1 MLNRLR
7 LEDGFSGVNNTNYD
21 YKERCAYSRALW
33 GIYCFERYTSPGPD
47 CQALI
52 SGTDHPFFSISA
64 FEYMEPSL
72 VRRPTIPRWFA
83 NDASVDPRL
92 MGNGENKDPPL
103 SVRVFGAMCDLS
115 DLLYRVMDYNS
126 HHSAE
131 LNTDF
136 DIDSRLA
143 FHRELLEFRDGLP
156 TALRAEINFTLET
169 YCLR

>member
-1 MLNRLR
+1 M
-7 LEDGFSGVNNTNYD
+7 
-21 YKERCAYSRALW
+21 
-33 GIYCFERYTSPGPD
+33 
-47 CQALI
+47 
-52 SGTDHPFFSISA
+52 
-64 FEYMEPSL
+64 
-72 VRRPTIPRWFA
+72 RRPTIPRWFA
-83 NDASVDPRL
+83 NDASIDPRL
-92 MGNGENKDPPL
+92 MGNDKIKEPPL
-103 SVRVFGAMCDLS
+103 SFRVFGAMCDLS

-156 TALRAEINFTLET
+156 TALRADINFSLET